1 MFDTLPAQIGAVF
14 VVLIGVFAFVKGDE
28 PERVGAGT
36 VLLGWF
42 ASLLVQRDGQLYG
55 VQWGMFAIDTICL
68 IVFGALVWKSR
79 RNWPVWACGLQA
91 LSVMTHIMLML
102 DIRPPMQSFFTVINL
117 AGYGILVAIAVG
129 TFYAWQERKAA
140 GLE

>member
-1 MFDTLPAQIGAVF
+1 MFDTLPAQIGAAF
-14 VVLIGVFAFVKGDE
+14 MVLVGVFAFVKGDE
-28 PERVGAGT
+28 PERVGAGAY
-36 VLLGWF
+36 LLAWF
-42 ASLLVQRDGQLYG
+42 ASLLVQKDGQLYG
-55 VQWGMFAIDTICL
+55 VQWGMFAIDTVML
-68 IVFGALVWKSR
+68 LVFGALVWKSR